1 MKLTGYARVSTDEQ
15 TLDLQRD
22 ALVAAGC
29 THVHEDLA
37 VSGASHQRPGLDEAL
52 ASLKKGHVL
61 VVWKLDRLGRSMPHL
76 VQLLADLGRRDIGF
90 RSLTEAIDT
99 TSAHGKLLF
108 HIMGALAEFE
118 RSLLIE
124 RTRAGITAARK
135 RGQHVGR
142 PRAMT
147 GAQITH
153 ARALLDEGKSP
164 ADVAAIVRV
173 ARSTLYRTLG
183 PRAARGAA

>member
-1 MKLTGYARVSTDEQ
+1 MKLTGYARVSSDEQ

-29 THVHEDLA
+29 THVHEDSG
-37 VSGASHQRPGLDEAL
+37 VSGASHQRPGLDQAL
-52 ASLKKGHVL
+52 ASLKKGDVL

-76 VQLLADLGRRDIGF
+76 VQLIADLGRREVGF

-124 RTRAGITAARK
+124 RTRAGITAAKK
-135 RGQHVGR
+135 RGKHVGR
-142 PRAMT
+142 PLAMT

-153 ARALLDEGKSP
+153 ARELLGQDKTP
-164 ADVAAIVRV
+164 AEVAAIVGV
-173 ARSTLYRTLG
+173 ARSTLYRTLRSRTA
-183 PRAARGAA
+183 RAAS